1 MKLLFVAPSAYLLGG
16 VQDWLYDLV
25 LGIRQKGYQ
34 AAVAIPDGDVHQADL
49 YKARYPQLDALIF
62 SNPTGSEEGRI
73 ETLCQVLLD
82 QSVDIVVG
90 VNIVDIY
97 PAVARLRRHGRLK
110 GKVVMTIHAISAD
123 FLEDLRAYNAVIDG
137 VIATNQLTCGLVH
150 DLSSALVAKKVYYAP
165 YGVDVPLQKAHRSL
179 ATTRLSSLAKA
190 PDQAPTKQILHI
202 AWIGRLEQP
211 QKRVHD
217 LPSILEQL
225 DQSDVEYRLS
235 IVGDGP
241 ERAQLE
247 ISLHPWLQVGKVRLL
262 GCQDKSTLYT
272 EALAGHQALLI
283 TSSWETGPIVAWE
296 AMAAGMAVVT
306 SRYLGSGREQ
316 FLRHDQN
323 SLVFDVGDAR
333 QAADQLAR
341 LRDPEVFEQLTNQA
355 YADVNQ
361 RYSSQASLE
370 AWIQAFEAIDA
381 QAPRPGTDLPDFS
394 IPASGRLDRWIGVRR
409 AERLRRLLGIRFR
422 HSAAG
427 SEWPHTAHGNADNG
441 KLLEKAAILEQEDA

>member
-1 MKLLFVAPSAYLLGG
+1 VKLLFVAPSAYLLGG

-25 LGIRQKGYQ
+25 LCMRKRGYQ
-34 AAVAIPDGDVHQADL
+34 VMVAIPDGEVHQADL
-49 YKARYPQLDALIF
+49 YKSRYPQLDASIF
-62 SNPTGSEEGRI
+62 TNATGSEQGRI
-73 ETLCQVLLD
+73 DTLCQVLLD
-82 QSVDIVVG
+82 QSADMVIG

-97 PAVARLRRHGRLK
+97 PAVARLRQQGRFK

-123 FLEDLRAYNAVIDG
+123 FLEDLRTYSAVIDG
-137 VIATNQLTCGLVH
+137 VIATNQLTCGLVQE
-150 DLSSALVAKKVYYAP
+150 LGSELVAMKVHYAP
-165 YGVDVPLQKAHRSL
+165 YGVDVPLKKAHRSL
-179 ATTRLSSLAKA
+179 ATSSE
-190 PDQAPTKQILHI
+190 ILHI

-217 LPSILEQL
+217 LPCILEQL
-225 DQSDVEYRLS
+225 DRSDVEYRLS

-241 ERAQLE
+241 ERSQLE
-247 ISLHPWLQVGKVRLL
+247 INLEPWLQVGRVRLL

-272 EALAGHQALLI
+272 EVLAGHQALLI

-316 FLRHDQN
+316 FLKHDHN
-323 SLVFDVGDAR
+323 SLVFEVGDAR
-333 QAADQLAR
+333 EAAHQLAR
-341 LRDPEVFEQLTNQA
+341 LQDPEVFEELTNQA

-361 RYSSQASLE
+361 RYSTQASLE
-370 AWIQAFEAIDA
+370 AWIQAFEAIEA
-381 QAPRPGTDLPDFS
+381 RTPQAGTYLPEFS

-409 AERLRRLLGIRFR
+409 AERLRRLLGLRFR